1 MAVSGQ
7 WSVVSRKSKPSLRI
21 PNPQCPSSKE
31 NPIPKSQPAA
41 PRLVLLEL
49 GNWSFLGIWS
59 LVIGHSIHGASFGFG
74 PWSLELGVSLV
85 FGAFIRISAPPL
97 DSFERL

>member
-59 LVIGHSIHGASFGFG
+59 LVIGHWSFHSWRFFGIWTLVIGTRSLSGVWSFHSHLSASIGF
-74 PWSLELGVSLV
+74 V
-85 FGAFIRISAPPL
+85 
-97 DSFERL
+97 